1 MESYYL
7 IDFENVHS
15 NGLEGC
21 NLLGKTERVIIFWTE
36 NANNLDM
43 TKLSKHCEASM
54 HFEQVPKGK
63 QSLDKHLIDY
73 MEKLAKKHRKDC
85 TIIIVSKDNDYNKA
99 IAEFHKQYGSKIY
112 KVERIKDYK
121 PQKNS
126 AVKAVKAVSDKPKA
140 KNTKTQSPKPK
151 RVNLETDI
159 KQAVIQA
166 GYPQSIADQVFEIV
180 SKHNLDAYMFVYYR
194 YELEAKNIYQSKL
207 DDAVTDVLL
216 YYIKKNEKKVKK

>member
-1 MESYYL
+1 MDTFYL

-21 NLLGKTERVIIFWTE
+21 NFLGKTDRVIIFWTE
-36 NANNLDM
+36 NAKNLDM
-43 TKLSKHCEASM
+43 TKLSKHCEASI

-73 MEKLAKKHRKDC
+73 MEKLAKKYRKDC

-99 IAEFHKQYGSKIY
+99 IAEFYKQYGLKIY

-126 AVKAVKAVSDKPKA
+126 TVKAVKVVSDKPKA
-140 KNTKTQSPKPK
+140 KTTKTQSPKPK

-159 KQAVIQA
+159 KQAVIKA
-166 GYPQSIADQVFEIV
+166 GYSQLIADQVFEIV
-180 SKHNLDAYMFVYYR
+180 SKHDLDAYMFLGVR
-194 YELEAKNIYQSKL
+194 RELKENNIYHDKI
-207 DDAVTDVLL
+207 DDAIRDILL
-216 YYIKKNEKKVKK
+216 YYINTKKAK

>member
-1 MESYYL
+1 MDTFYL

-15 NGLEGC
+15 NGLVGC
-21 NLLGKTERVIIFWTE
+21 KVLDTNDHLVIFYTE
-36 NANNLDM
+36 NAKNLDM
-43 TKLSKHCEASM
+43 DVINNHGKSSLVMEK
-54 HFEQVPKGK
+54 VPKGK

-73 MEKLAKKHRKDC
+73 MEKLTEKHRKDC

-126 AVKAVKAVSDKPKA
+126 TVKAVKSVSDKPKA
-140 KNTKTQSPKPK
+140 KTTKTQSPKPK
-151 RVNLETDI
+151 RVDLETDI

-180 SKHNLDAYMFVYYR
+180 SKHDLDACMFVYYR
-194 YELEAKNIYQSKL
+194 YELKAKNIYQSKL

>member
-1 MESYYL
+1 MDTFYL

-21 NLLGKTERVIIFWTE
+21 NLLGKTDRVIIFWTE
-36 NANNLDM
+36 NARNLDM
-43 TKLSKHCEASM
+43 TKLSKHCEASIQ
-54 HFEQVPKGK
+54 FEQVPKGK
-63 QSLDKHLIDY
+63 QSLDKRLINY
-73 MEKLAKKHRKDC
+73 MKELAKEHRKDC

-99 IAEFHKQYGSKIY
+99 IAEFPKQYGSKIY

-126 AVKAVKAVSDKPKA
+126 SVKAVKSVSDKPKA
-140 KNTKTQSPKPK
+140 KTTKTQSPKPK

-159 KQAVIQA
+159 KQAVIKA
-166 GYPQSIADQVFEIV
+166 GYSQSIADQVFEIV
-180 SKHNLDAYMFVYYR
+180 SKHNLDACMFVYYR
-194 YELEAKNIYQSKL
+194 YELKAKNIYQSKL

-216 YYIKKNEKKVKK
+216 YYIKKNEKKVK